1 MENSQSAIIQDNS
14 DRSPGW
20 SFESREIVSDHFHIP
35 LFDDTD
41 FLSLRSFGN
50 SEGFDGKG
58 VDGGFGFGRFEGQTG
73 LFIATAGLDG
83 LAGARFVVQ
92 SSDAYAIFIIGYS

>member
-1 MENSQSAIIQDNS
+1 LENSQSAVIQDNS

-20 SFESREIVSDHFHIP
+20 SFKPWEIVSDHFHIS

-41 FLSLRSFGN
+41 FLSLGSFGN
-50 SEGFDGKG
+50 SEGLDGER
-58 VDGGFGFGRFEGQTG
+58 VDGGFGFGGFEGQTG
-73 LFIATAGLDG
+73 LFVAATGLDG

-92 SSDAYAIFIIGYS
+92 SSDADAIFIIGYS